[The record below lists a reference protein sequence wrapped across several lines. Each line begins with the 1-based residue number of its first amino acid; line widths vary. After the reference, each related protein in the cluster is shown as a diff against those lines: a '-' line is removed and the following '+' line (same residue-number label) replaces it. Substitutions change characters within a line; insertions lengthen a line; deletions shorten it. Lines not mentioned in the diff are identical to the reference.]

1 MRSFEWA
8 KEYDKKVYV
17 IPHRL
22 NESSGTNYLAKTN
35 QAEVIYDIDEFC
47 QNLGINSKEK
57 ILTLNEAVKI
67 YGNKIYEMELNGE
80 IEIKNGKVYF
90 NE

>member
-8 KEYDKKVYV
+8 KMYEKKVFV
-17 IPHRL
+17 ISQRL

-35 QAEVIYDIDEFC
+35 QAEVIYDIDKFC
-47 QNLGINSKEK
+47 NNLGINSEEK
-57 ILTLNEAVKI
+57 VLSLNKAIKL
-67 YGNKIYEMELNGE
+67 YGNKLYEMELNGE

-90 NE
+90 NG